1 MKKSIKHL
9 PTFLMGPI
17 LSILAYI
24 SLNLGIGIPFL
35 GVKAKQQG
43 VAYIT
48 NIGSFGLD
56 AAFAPLCPPMMAP
69 FLFCMGKS

>member
-1 MKKSIKHL
+1 
-9 PTFLMGPI
+9 MGPV
-17 LSILAYI
+17 LNSLAYI
-24 SLNLGIGIPFL
+24 SLNLGIGIKFL

-48 NIGSFGLD
+48 NVGSFGLD

-69 FLFCMGKS
+69 LLLCMG